1 MIMGG
6 PINEAFISAKRRAS
20 SKIDLN
26 QDRAL
31 PSESTQI
38 MWIPK
43 TLLVVVALWAV
54 GIHAA
59 PQPLLELVGERV
71 FHSDLKEEDR
81 KFVTD
86 PSANTDGNLS
96 A

>member
-1 MIMGG
+1 MSI
-6 PINEAFISAKRRAS
+6 
-20 SKIDLN
+20 KI
-26 QDRAL
+26 A
-31 PSESTQI
+31 SESRQI
-38 MWIPK
+38 MSEYWISQ
-43 TLLVVVALWAV
+43 TLLTVVALWAV

-59 PQPLLELVGERV
+59 PQPLLQNLELVGERV

-86 PSANTDGNLS
+86 PSANTNGSLP

>member
-1 MIMGG
+1 M
-6 PINEAFISAKRRAS
+6 
-20 SKIDLN
+20 
-26 QDRAL
+26 
-31 PSESTQI
+31 
-38 MWIPK
+38 
-43 TLLVVVALWAV
+43 LLAVVALWAV

-59 PQPLLELVGERV
+59 PQPPLLELVGERV

-86 PSANTDGNLS
+86 PSANTDGNLP